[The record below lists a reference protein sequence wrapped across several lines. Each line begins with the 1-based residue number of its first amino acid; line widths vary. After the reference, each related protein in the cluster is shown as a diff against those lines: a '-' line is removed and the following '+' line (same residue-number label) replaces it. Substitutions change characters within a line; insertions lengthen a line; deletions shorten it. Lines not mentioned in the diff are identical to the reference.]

1 MIHVPITNLFHVYDL
16 QINPY
21 DEDKIS
27 SQDVVNYCE
36 TRFRV
41 TLQAM
46 MKRSEKDQKCIY
58 KVLSWEMVCM
68 PHYMDF
74 V

>member
-27 SQDVVNYCE
+27 SQNVVNYCE
-36 TRFRV
+36 ARFWV

-46 MKRSEKDQKCIY
+46 MKRSEKDQKWMY
-58 KVLSWEMVCM
+58 KNGCTK
-68 PHYMDF
+68 MD
-74 V
+74 VQGS